1 MMLSLIVAM
10 TKNRVIGR
18 DNQMPWHLPADLAWF
33 KKNTLG
39 KPVIMGRKT
48 FQSIGR
54 ALPNRKNIVLS
65 RQGFQADG
73 IEVVSDLSQALALI
87 KGENE
92 VMIIGGGHL
101 FAETLP
107 IADRLYLTEID
118 AELQGDT
125 FFPEIDPMVWKTNF
139 IETRAVDDKNSY
151 TLTFKILERM

>member
-1 MMLSLIVAM
+1 MLSLIVAM
-10 TKNRVIGR
+10 SKNRVIGR
-18 DNQMPWHLPADLAWF
+18 DNQMPWHLPADLARF

-65 RQGFQADG
+65 RQGFHADG
-73 IEVVSDLSQALALI
+73 IEVVSDLSQALALVQD
-87 KGENE
+87 ENE

-101 FAETLP
+101 FAEALP
-107 IADRLYLTEID
+107 QADRLYLTEID

-125 FFPEIDPMVWKTNF
+125 FFPEIDPAQWKTDF
-139 IETRAVDDKNSY
+139 IETRAADAKNRY
-151 TLTFKILERM
+151 ALTFKILARV

>member
-1 MMLSLIVAM
+1 MLSLIVAM

-151 TLTFKILERM
+151 ALTFKILERM

>member
-1 MMLSLIVAM
+1 MLSLIVAM

>member
-151 TLTFKILERM
+151 ALTFKILERM

>member
-1 MMLSLIVAM
+1 MLSLIVAM
-10 TKNRVIGR
+10 SKNRVIGR